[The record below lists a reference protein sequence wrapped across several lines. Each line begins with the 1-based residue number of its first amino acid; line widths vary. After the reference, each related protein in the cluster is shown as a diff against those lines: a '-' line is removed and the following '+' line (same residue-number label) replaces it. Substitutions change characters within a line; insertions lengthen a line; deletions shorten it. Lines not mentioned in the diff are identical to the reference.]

1 MSCASNTLL
10 LSCRPVLIMAGLP
23 DDAKGHLQLSTG
35 CRVLV
40 LTGQQAAVGAC
51 TA

>member
-23 DDAKGHLQLSTG
+23 DDAKGNDTRSS
-35 CRVLV
+35 VP
-40 LTGQQAAVGAC
+40 AAESLY
-51 TA
+51 